1 VTDTVT
7 AIDVDHLAMDVDLA
21 TMALAPIVANRA
33 IERKGKAHV
42 PNKEMTMDRPRYVL
56 IGALSCGREKPS
68 LLLMQ

>member
-21 TMALAPIVANRA
+21 TMALAPVVANRA

-42 PNKEMTMDRPRYVL
+42 PNKEMTMAVQTKIRVDRRAVVW
-56 IGALSCGREKPS
+56 AREA
-68 LLLMQ
+68 